1 MRKLILLIFVCF
13 SLYLLKGQDKPEE
26 TNYKP
31 RKNAYF
37 VEPLGGGSGYLGTFN
52 YARVLWAW
60 KFGFIDAK
68 VGLGFI
74 NVSHGLSVNLGAR
87 GHYLQLGYGGAIGSF
102 YNSPIFSRY
111 YASNRYYTPF
121 PNIGYKFQ
129 HHKRK
134 LYFGL
139 YYMPTR
145 LYVSTWPPSNH
156 TGYEWFHSFGLGIG
170 QTK

>member
-1 MRKLILLIFVCF
+1 MLSSSFC
-13 SLYLLKGQDKPEE
+13 LLKAQDKPAE
-26 TNYKP
+26 TDYKP

-37 VEPLGGGSGYLGTFN
+37 FEPLGGGSGYLGTFN

-60 KFGFIDAK
+60 KFGFVDAK
-68 VGLGFI
+68 IGVGLV

-87 GHYLQLGYGGAIGSF
+87 GHYLQLGYGGAIGTFSA
-102 YNSPIFSRY
+102 SPIFATSGFNN
-111 YASNRYYTPF
+111 SPYTAF

-129 HHKRK
+129 HHKKRF
-134 LYFGL
+134 YFGL

-145 LYVSTWPPSNH
+145 LSYNPWPPTNNKYTKMIH
-156 TGYEWFHSFGLGIG
+156 GFGLGIG